1 MAVPCLSPQIFLYA
15 NAVPSG
21 GDTTVAP
28 LTGTALLTNFTLSSS
43 GWTDPEAD
51 LPLTYAFYLQAAIP
65 REDAEPVVT
74 TTLLRQPERAS
85 TCRVSREL

>member
-1 MAVPCLSPQIFLYA
+1 M
-15 NAVPSG
+15 
-21 GDTTVAP
+21 AP